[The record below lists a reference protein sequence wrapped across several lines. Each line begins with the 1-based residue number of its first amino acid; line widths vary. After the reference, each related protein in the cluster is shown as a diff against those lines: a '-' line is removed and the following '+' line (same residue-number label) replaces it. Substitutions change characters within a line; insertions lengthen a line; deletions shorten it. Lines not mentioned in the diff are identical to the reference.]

1 MSCILLPPDHL
12 YAVACGIAD
21 TVNAK
26 QSFNYQLMN
35 GEIKVPLYQ
44 HLIDCRLNNSIY
56 LNRQLVYKKLAEINI
71 NAYNYRYKEETKFE
85 ELHKPKNQDHLSKA
99 LKRENGHFVLEKSSY
114 EWAKL
119 LDSYLYQCNEDAT
132 YNNPIIQDLEKLRDD
147 YYRWLIINTEE
158 YEQADWVKQ

>member
-1 MSCILLPPDHL
+1 MSCILLPPNHL
-12 YAVACGIAD
+12 YAIACGIAD

-44 HLIDCRLNNSIY
+44 NLIDCRLNNSIY
-56 LNRQLVYKKLAEINI
+56 LDKQLVYKKLAEINI
-71 NAYNYRYKEETKFE
+71 NAYNYRYKEETTFE
-85 ELHKPKNQDHLSKA
+85 ELPNPKNQNHLSKA
-99 LKRENGHFVLEKSSY
+99 LKRKNGHFVLEKSSY

-147 YYRWLIINTEE
+147 YYRWLIMNTEE